1 MREKKLASLEAML
14 VPKYDQ
20 LTVVKKKRNRKEG
33 EEEVDKVEEEEEG
46 SNLGKSDDQRACLP
60 KPPALLLGH
69 KI

>member
-20 LTVVKKKRNRKEG
+20 LTVVQKKRNRKEG
-33 EEEVDKVEEEEEG
+33 EEEVDKVEEEG

>member
-14 VPKYDQ
+14 VQKYDQ
-20 LTVVKKKRNRKEG
+20 LTVVQKKRKRKEG
-33 EEEVDKVEEEEEG
+33 EEEVDKVEEEEG